1 MRLWKQLVLSL
12 IVLCAG
18 LYVWV
23 TFVPGAGA
31 LLQKMGLSQE
41 VVAAIAPKSESAPGA
56 GEGRGRGGFRSGPT
70 VVVTAPAGEGVVND
84 QLTAIGNGEAIE
96 SVVIAPQASG
106 NIAAVNIRS
115 GDRVKKGEVIASLDR
130 EEQVIARDQAQVAL
144 ESAEEKLSIYKN
156 AKSTVS
162 RVSLVE
168 SEIDAKSA
176 KLALDNAELTLKRR
190 DIVSPIDGVAGIIPV
205 SVGDYVTTSTAIVTV
220 DNRSE
225 LLVDFWA
232 PERFAAGMEA
242 GQPVQATAVARPGE
256 VFSGEIEAVDNRI
269 DEASRTF
276 KVRARIPNTDDKLRA
291 GMAFT
296 VSMKFGGDNYPSVD
310 PLAVQW
316 DSDGSYVWRV
326 TDGKVEK
333 VRVAIIQRNPDVVLV
348 KGDIAKGDGIVT
360 AGLQRL
366 REGAEVQVAGATEV
380 EKPKDEGGKAVPEAE
395 VKASGSERG
404 A

>member
-31 LLQKMGLSQE
+31 LLEKMGLSQE
-41 VVAAIAPKSESAPGA
+41 VVAAIAPKSEGAPATGQ
-56 GEGRGRGGFRSGPT
+56 GRGRGGFRNGPT

-106 NIAAVNIRS
+106 NIATVNIRS

-168 SEIDAKSA
+168 TEIAAKSA

-190 DIVSPIDGVAGIIPV
+190 DIVSPIDGIAGIIPV

-232 PERFAAGMEA
+232 PERFAAGMA
-242 GQPVQATAVARPGE
+242 TGQPVQATAVARPGE

-276 KVRARIPNTDDKLRA
+276 KVRARIPNADDKLRA

-296 VSMKFGGDNYPSVD
+296 VSMKFGGDSYPSVD

-326 TDGKVEK
+326 TEGKVEK

-348 KGDIAKGDGIVT
+348 KADIAKGDGIVT

-366 REGAEVQVAGATEV
+366 REGAEVQVAGAPEA
-380 EKPKDEGGKAVPEAE
+380 EKPKAEDGKTVPEAE
-395 VKASGSERG
+395 VKAPTAERG